1 VVNNPVGGV
10 DGISDVRVV
19 EHWPY
24 VQGAPLSDD
33 HDFADGSFGGA
44 PQEDEGDND
53 SQRGRRGRFTGS
65 SPLAPFP
72 VRSTLPQPLAG
83 DVSGS
88 RQPALPFGSTLVVG
102 CRCIQCSLPL
112 SVAGRGLDG
121 SDSGAAYPGAS
132 AHTSTG
138 STTVAGAQQ
147 ERGGHGAPS
156 ATLWDPITG

>member
-72 VRSTLPQPLAG
+72 RSVNSSSTSRGGRVRLSAACSTLRFHSSRGLPVHSVLSPTLCRW
-83 DVSGS
+83 SGS
-88 RQPALPFGSTLVVG
+88 R
-102 CRCIQCSLPL
+102 R
-112 SVAGRGLDG
+112 
-121 SDSGAAYPGAS
+121 
-132 AHTSTG
+132 
-138 STTVAGAQQ
+138 
-147 ERGGHGAPS
+147 
-156 ATLWDPITG
+156 W